1 MRRTGKSHFFSA
13 TDKEK
18 KRRKISKWDKLG
30 FLDDLNGHVKENIA
44 QLYESEASHLLNEEE
59 FTVIH
64 HFSSNRKS

>member
-44 QLYESEASHLLNEEE
+44 QLYESEASHLLN
-59 FTVIH
+59 
-64 HFSSNRKS
+64 